1 MLYTWNWYMYQLYLS
16 RTNKMGFREFYLQV
30 LGIFGTIEGKDA
42 SFFEALDL
50 SSPQNIYRDCIKSS
64 PSKKKVKMEI
74 NKLVNNW
81 YKLWKHSE
89 YTAAA
94 AAAKSLQSCPTLC
107 DPMDCSPPGPSVH
120 GIFQARVLEWGAIAY
135 SVRIHYGCAILSL
148 HFPLT
153 SFVIWVRHCFRGVLF
168 YSFFTLAV

>member
-120 GIFQARVLEWGAIAY
+120 GIFQARVLEWGAIAF
-135 SVRIHYGCAILSL
+135 SSTLSATPFNPRGNPMRWCYWL
-148 HFPLT
+148 NCVPLQIYT
-153 SFVIWVRHCFRGVLF
+153 VKF
-168 YSFFTLAV
+168 